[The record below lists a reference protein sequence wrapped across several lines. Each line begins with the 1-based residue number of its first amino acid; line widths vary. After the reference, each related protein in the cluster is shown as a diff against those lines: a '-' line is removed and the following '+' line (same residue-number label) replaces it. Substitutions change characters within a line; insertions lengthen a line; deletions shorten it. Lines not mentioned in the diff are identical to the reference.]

1 MRTRNYFSILIFTGA
16 SLFIGTSLS
25 GCSNADSPRDPELK
39 SSELDEIQDASQDFA
54 CIRDYP
60 MQPLSED
67 ETAGLLFM
75 REEEKLARDV
85 YIYMSELYPFP
96 VFKNISKSEQR
107 HMDAIK
113 YLLDRYE
120 IDDPIGEDIKGSF
133 KNKELQKLYDQLIK
147 SGKVSRIDA
156 LKVGALIEETDILDL
171 QEQLNEKID
180 NKDITHVY
188 SNLLKG
194 SSHHLKAFTG
204 VLKVNGI
211 IYEPVLMEK
220 EDFDKIVEN

>member
-1 MRTRNYFSILIFTGA
+1 MKTKNYFSILLITAVSF
-16 SLFIGTSLS
+16 LIGTSLA
-25 GCSNADSPRDPELK
+25 GCSNVDSPKEPELK
-39 SSELDEIQDASQDFA
+39 STELDEIENSIQDFA

-85 YIYMSELYPFP
+85 YIYLSEFYPLP
-96 VFKNISKSEQR
+96 VLKNISKSEQR

-120 IDDPIGEDIKGSF
+120 IEDPVGEDIQGSF
-133 KNKELQKLYDQLIK
+133 KNEHLQKLYDQLIEA
-147 SGKVSRIDA
+147 GKVNRVEA
-156 LKVGALIEETDILDL
+156 LKAGALIEETDILDL
-171 QEQLNEKID
+171 QDQISEKVD

-194 SSHHLKAFTG
+194 SYHHLKAFTG

-220 EDFDKIVEN
+220 EDFDKILGN